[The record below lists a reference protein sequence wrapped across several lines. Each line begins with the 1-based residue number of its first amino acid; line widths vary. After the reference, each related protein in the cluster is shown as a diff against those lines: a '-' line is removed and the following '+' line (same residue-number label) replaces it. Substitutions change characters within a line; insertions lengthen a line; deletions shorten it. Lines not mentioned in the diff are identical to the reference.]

1 VPTRIFR
8 NTGLRRRDVATGFL
22 IPVYREYRAGLCE
35 QLSGIVEATQP
46 HDAVGAL
53 YLVRAADDRVFA
65 FDGSHCLR
73 NGTCPN
79 IGDRVYFGAAA
90 NGRAGWVSAHRVSDD
105 DAQLLNATRRARP
118 RRRAAGHGA
127 ARLMD
132 LFCVKCRRPADFHDD
147 DREIVVCPPPCGSG
161 PVHESAAARTAT
173 RAPEQG
179 TPIHV
184 VPPKRYQHAPAA
196 DGRPVASTRAPGRGL
211 AVPADP
217 RRRRVHP
224 RDRARRGIA
233 E

>member
-1 VPTRIFR
+1 MKVLLLDWQGHFSDYDAPFVERLDGVLPPTLQIGERQLYVALTDPVPSELTPVPTRIFR

-35 QLSGIVEATQP
+35 QLSGIVEAKQP

-105 DAQLLNATRRARP
+105 DAQLLNARVARAHAAEQ
-118 RRRAAGHGA
+118 RAT
-127 ARLMD
+127 
-132 LFCVKCRRPADFHDD
+132 
-147 DREIVVCPPPCGSG
+147 
-161 PVHESAAARTAT
+161 ES
-173 RAPEQG
+173 
-179 TPIHV
+179 
-184 VPPKRYQHAPAA
+184 
-196 DGRPVASTRAPGRGL
+196 
-211 AVPADP
+211 
-217 RRRRVHP
+217 
-224 RDRARRGIA
+224 RD
-233 E
+233 